1 MHVYKYIYTNR
12 RTVIFI
18 LCTRISF
25 RTCFQMMEILSGFYL
40 KLLYVTYT
48 HGKQSEKAKLHL
60 SATIFST
67 RKALNIH
74 AEKNVNF
81 DEATKFFISVAYYMY
96 DPKCNH

>member
-1 MHVYKYIYTNR
+1 
-12 RTVIFI
+12 
-18 LCTRISF
+18 
-25 RTCFQMMEILSGFYL
+25 MMEILSVFYL

-60 SATIFST
+60 SAIIFST

-81 DEATKFFISVAYYMY
+81 DEATKFFISVA
-96 DPKCNH
+96 

>member
-1 MHVYKYIYTNR
+1 MHVYKYIYTRR

-18 LCTRISF
+18 SCTRISF
-25 RTCFQMMEILSGFYL
+25 RTCFQMMEILSVFYL
-40 KLLYVTYT
+40 KLCNTY
-48 HGKQSEKAKLHL
+48 GKQTEKAKLHL

-81 DEATKFFISVAYYMY
+81 DEATKFFISVA
-96 DPKCNH
+96 

>member
-1 MHVYKYIYTNR
+1 MHVHKYIYTRR

-25 RTCFQMMEILSGFYL
+25 RTCFQMMEILSVFYL
-40 KLLYVTYT
+40 KLRNIHV
-48 HGKQSEKAKLHL
+48 GKQTEKAKLHL

-81 DEATKFFISVAYYMY
+81 DEATKFFISVA
-96 DPKCNH
+96 